1 MTVRKG
7 NKKLAI
13 YDLTLV
19 LSWVGRWEI
28 DGKEV
33 LPAVR
38 FNQLGRPS
46 VVICGDI
53 GSGGVRAKG
62 RSWSVVCWERLG
74 G

>member
-19 LSWVGRWEI
+19 LSWAGHWEI

-33 LPAVR
+33 PPAMH
-38 FNQLGRPS
+38 L
-46 VVICGDI
+46 I
-53 GSGGVRAKG
+53 
-62 RSWSVVCWERLG
+62 
-74 G
+74 

>member
-19 LSWVGRWEI
+19 LSWAGRWEI

-33 LPAVR
+33 PPAV
-38 FNQLGRPS
+38 L
-46 VVICGDI
+46 
-53 GSGGVRAKG
+53 
-62 RSWSVVCWERLG
+62 LT
-74 G
+74 